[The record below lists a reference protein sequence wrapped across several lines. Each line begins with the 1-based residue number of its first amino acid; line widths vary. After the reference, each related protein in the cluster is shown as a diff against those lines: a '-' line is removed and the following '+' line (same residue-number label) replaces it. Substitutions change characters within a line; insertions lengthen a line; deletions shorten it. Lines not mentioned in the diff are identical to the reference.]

1 MISMGPQLKL
11 ESLGDAL
18 NTALNGDG
26 AVGEGFLESLLAAL
40 PPELQGLTPEQ
51 LAQMLQN
58 QDPAL
63 MPVAAMPV
71 PLELAAQAQ
80 LEPEPTDFLGLLLSS
95 RSGLMPSGAQS
106 GEGAI
111 WLAEAGLLA
120 QAAQPEAAATP
131 QAQPFQ
137 SLLQSVGSLTTRPPA
152 TAEPANFTLSTPVQ
166 DPEFGQAVGE
176 RLVWMVSQ
184 GVQQAK
190 IHLDPAHL
198 GPLEISLAVKDDVA
212 SVVINAH
219 HATTREVLEGDTQ
232 RLRNMLSEG
241 GFTQVDV
248 NVARDGG
255 QQPGG
260 QNGRAGAAGLFG
272 ADPEPEAGAE
282 SEGGVSL
289 QGRGLVDHY
298 A

>member
-1 MISMGPQLKL
+1 MISTGPQLKL

-18 NTALNGDG
+18 TTALKGDG
-26 AVGEGFLESLLAAL
+26 ADGEGFLESLMAAL
-40 PPELQGLTPEQ
+40 PPHLQGLTPEQ
-51 LAQMLQN
+51 LAEMLQS

-63 MPVAAMPV
+63 MPVPV
-71 PLELAAQAQ
+71 ELTAQAEI
-80 LEPEPTDFLGLLLSS
+80 EPEPTDFLSLLLSS
-95 RSGLMPSGAQS
+95 RGGLTPAGAQE
-106 GEGAI
+106 GEGAA

-120 QAAQPEAAATP
+120 QSAQPETGGNP
-131 QAQPFQ
+131 QVQPFQ
-137 SLLQSVGSLTTRPPA
+137 SLLQSVGNLTLRAPTTVAPS
-152 TAEPANFTLSTPVQ
+152 EFTLSTPVQ
-166 DPEFGQAVGE
+166 DPKFGQAVGE

-190 IHLDPAHL
+190 LHLDPAHL
-198 GPLEISLAVKDDVA
+198 GPVEISLAVKDDMA
-212 SVVINAH
+212 SVVISAH
-219 HATTREVLEGDTQ
+219 HATTREVLESDTQ
-232 RLRNMLSEG
+232 RLRNMLSDG

-260 QNGRAGAAGLFG
+260 QNNRANAAAALFG

-282 SEGGVSL
+282 AQGSATL